1 MKYSLTI
8 ALCLALTAAAA
19 RPKYFGRADFT
30 QKNGEDAIALKSVL
44 FSHALWTV
52 PLCSKNSH

>member
-44 FSHALWTV
+44 FSHALH
-52 PLCSKNSH
+52 LCSKNSH